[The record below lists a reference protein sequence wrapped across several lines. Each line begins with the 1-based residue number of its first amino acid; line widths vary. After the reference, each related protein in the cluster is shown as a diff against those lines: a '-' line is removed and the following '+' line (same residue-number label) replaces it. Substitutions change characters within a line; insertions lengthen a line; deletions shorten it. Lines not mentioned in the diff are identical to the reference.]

1 MRSGWKGGTPE
12 RLWQA
17 EGPLRSP
24 RGDGSPVPL
33 SFLSRSREQISLS
46 TSGHARNKRP
56 LHFPQEAFHSGQRF
70 DESCSHLIGP
80 QVPARENK
88 RPHFRRQKGG
98 DLGLSI
104 AEHFILG
111 RDYPPS
117 LAHFAEPVFIRS
129 VGREVVLVNMDG
141 EAVRAESLGNNPI
154 AEGAIDEVGD
164 GPTQPSGARA
174 RSGSLPQC
182 LTARGRNRLP
192 SLPLIRRR

>member
-70 DESCSHLIGP
+70 DEGRRHLIRP

-98 DLGLSI
+98 DLRLSI
-104 AEHFILG
+104 AEHLILG

-117 LAHFAEPVFIRS
+117 LAHFAEPVFILSALGHNYGDVFTGYRRS
-129 VGREVVLVNMDG
+129 H
-141 EAVRAESLGNNPI
+141 
-154 AEGAIDEVGD
+154 
-164 GPTQPSGARA
+164 
-174 RSGSLPQC
+174 
-182 LTARGRNRLP
+182 
-192 SLPLIRRR
+192 